1 MKYCDNCHSAY
12 PDDFTIC
19 PRDQGSLRYAS
30 ELVPGVVIRG
40 KYEILEK
47 IGTGGMATVYRARH
61 LAFGEIVAIKLVG
74 PKLAHDAD
82 FLKRFRTEAVVT
94 RKLQHPNAVRVED
107 LDTTEDGRPFIV
119 MEFVNGRSLREVIR
133 TEGAL
138 PLPRAVAIARQA
150 CSALAAAHAI
160 GITHR
165 DIKPDNILLTSY
177 PGGDVVKVLD
187 FGIAKV
193 KEGSFDTGEGYTPTQ
208 TGMVMGTPQ
217 YISPEQAMGKRGAEV
232 DGRSDLYSLG
242 VVLYETVTGRL
253 PFSSDTAMGMILHHL
268 QTAPTPPQIARAD
281 LSIPGPLSD
290 LLMKALQK
298 DRDRRFTSADE
309 MLAALD
315 SVAALPL
322 PSGPLPSHGAAAS
335 RQSPVPVPTPA
346 PAEKPTPRPA
356 LTSIE
361 DIENRPTRALP
372 RRSDT
377 PVTPVPPLPMSY
389 PPLPRGEPTPI
400 PSTTV
405 PQAAWLL
412 FLLLPLRFALLP
424 LRIFRH
430 IARRSSWPGP
440 PAWQRSSRPGPP
452 ATVVMPR
459 RRGFPRLF
467 GRWWFWVAF
476 GLFMAFFNRARH
488 EDRRASHQSDT
499 KTAVEAP
506 AVSEPMATP
515 DNESSGRSDH
525 KAAVSDE
532 ELQASVE
539 KVLTGSKLTKEEEI
553 DVNAD
558 NGTVTLSGG
567 VSAPLVSQVA
577 QALAETVPGVDK
589 VNNRLKVVE
598 GHGGPPPPGWPDL
611 SGIPFLHPPAPGSPE
626 AKALAELLDKGRQA
640 LKGGR
645 PEEALGIFGAALML
659 DPKSRAA
666 HRGLEQAGR
675 EMKRRRPE
683 MPAPPRAPTPPS

>member
-1 MKYCDNCHSAY
+1 VKYCDNCHSAY

-19 PRDQGSLRYAS
+19 PRDQGSLRCAS

-165 DIKPDNILLTSY
+165 DIKPDNILLTPY
-177 PGGDVVKVLD
+177 PGGEFVKVLD

-242 VVLYETVTGRL
+242 VVLYEMVTGRL

-268 QTAPTPPQIARAD
+268 QTSPTPPQIARAD

-298 DRDRRFTSADE
+298 DRDRRFASADD

-322 PSGPLPSHGAAAS
+322 PSEPLASPGAPAS

-346 PAEKPTPRPA
+346 PSEKPTPRPA

-377 PVTPVPPLPMSY
+377 PATPVPPLPMSF

-424 LRIFRH
+424 LKIFRH
-430 IARRSSWPGP
+430 IARRSSP
-440 PAWQRSSRPGPP
+440 PGPP
-452 ATVVMPR
+452 ATVVAPG
-459 RRGFPRLF
+459 RRGFPRFLF
-467 GRWWFWVAF
+467 RQWWFWVAF

-488 EDRRASHQSDT
+488 EDRRAGNESDAR
-499 KTAVEAP
+499 TAVEAP
-506 AVSEPMATP
+506 AVREPTTAP
-515 DNESSGRSDH
+515 DGESARHADH

-532 ELQASVE
+532 DLQASVE
-539 KVLTGSKLTKEEEI
+539 KVLTSSKLTKQEEI

-611 SGIPFLHPPAPGSPE
+611 SGIPFLHPPAPGSAQ
-626 AKALAELLDKGRQA
+626 AKALAELLDQGQRA
-640 LKGGR
+640 LKNDQ
-645 PEEALGIFGAALML
+645 PEEALGVFTAALSL
-659 DPKSRAA
+659 DPKNRTAR
-666 HRGLEQAGR
+666 RGLEQASR
-675 EMKRRRPE
+675 NMKRRRPE
-683 MPAPPRAPTPPS
+683 MPAPPSAPSN

>member
-47 IGTGGMATVYRARH
+47 IGAGGMATVYRARH

-74 PKLAHDAD
+74 LKLAHDAD

-119 MEFVNGRSLREVIR
+119 MEYVNGRSLREVIR

-150 CSALAAAHAI
+150 CSALAAAHTI

-165 DIKPDNILLTSY
+165 DIKPDNILLAPS
-177 PGGDVVKVLD
+177 PGGDIVKVLD

-242 VVLYETVTGRL
+242 VVLYEMVTGRL

-268 QTAPTPPQIARAD
+268 QTAPTPPQLARAD

-298 DRDRRFTSADE
+298 DRDRRFASADE

-322 PSGPLPSHGAAAS
+322 PSGPVLSWEAAAS

-346 PAEKPTPRPA
+346 PADKPTPRPA

-372 RRSDT
+372 RRSDA
-377 PVTPVPPLPMSY
+377 PVTPVPPLPTAF
-389 PPLPRGEPTPI
+389 PPLPRGASTPI

-424 LRIFRH
+424 LKIFRRIFR
-430 IARRSSWPGP
+430 
-440 PAWQRSSRPGPP
+440 RSSRVGTP

-459 RRGFPRLF
+459 VRGFPRLF
-467 GRWWFWVAF
+467 GRWWFWVGF
-476 GLFMAFFNRARH
+476 GLLMAFLNRARH
-488 EDRRASHQSDT
+488 EDRRDNREADT

-506 AVSEPMATP
+506 AVRGPTAAP
-515 DNESSGRSDH
+515 DDDSAGHADH

-539 KVLTGSKLTKEEEI
+539 KALTGSKLTKAEEI

-567 VSAPLVSQVA
+567 VSTPLVSQVA
-577 QALAETVPGVDK
+577 QALAETVPGVER
-589 VNNRLKVVE
+589 VHNRLKVVE
-598 GHGGPPPPGWPDL
+598 GHGSPPPGWPDF
-611 SGIPFLHPPAPGSPE
+611 SGFPFLHPPAPGSPE
-626 AKALAELLDKGRQA
+626 AKALSELLQKGQEA
-640 LKGGR
+640 LKGDR
-645 PEEALGIFGAALML
+645 PEEALGIFSAALTL
-659 DPKSRAA
+659 DPKNRTAR
-666 HRGLEQAGR
+666 RGLELASR
-675 EMKRRRPE
+675 NMKRRRPE
-683 MPAPPRAPTPPS
+683 WPAPPTAPTPPS

>member
-74 PKLAHDAD
+74 PKLAHDPD

-119 MEFVNGRSLREVIR
+119 MEYVNGRSLREVIR

-138 PLPRAVAIARQA
+138 SLPRAVAIARQA
-150 CSALAAAHAI
+150 CSALAAAHAL

-165 DIKPDNILLTSY
+165 DIKPDNILLAPS
-177 PGGDVVKVLD
+177 PGGDVVKILD

-242 VVLYETVTGRL
+242 VVLYEMVTGRL

-298 DRDRRFTSADE
+298 ERDRRFASADE

-315 SVAALPL
+315 AVAALPM
-322 PSGPLPSHGAAAS
+322 PSAPLPSRGAAAS
-335 RQSPVPVPTPA
+335 RQSPVPLPTPTPA
-346 PAEKPTPRPA
+346 DKPTPRPA
-356 LTSIE
+356 LTTIE
-361 DIENRPTRALP
+361 DIEDRPTRALP
-372 RRSDT
+372 RRSEA
-377 PVTPVPPLPMSY
+377 PVTPVPPLPRSF

-400 PSTTV
+400 PTPIPSTTV
-405 PQAAWLL
+405 PEAAWLL

-424 LRIFRH
+424 LKLFRR
-430 IARRSSWPGP
+430 IARRSSPPGP
-440 PAWQRSSRPGPP
+440 PV
-452 ATVVMPR
+452 TVMTAR
-459 RRGFPRLF
+459 HRGFPRFLF
-467 GRWWFWVAF
+467 RQWWFWVAF
-476 GLFMAFFNRARH
+476 GLFMMIFNRARH
-488 EDRRASHQSDT
+488 EDRRGSHDSDT
-499 KTAVEAP
+499 NTAVEAP
-506 AVSEPMATP
+506 AVSQPAAPDDASAGPSHPKATVP
-515 DNESSGRSDH
+515 DEQ
-525 KAAVSDE
+525 
-532 ELQASVE
+532 LQASVE
-539 KVLTGSKLTKEEEI
+539 KVLSTSKLTKGEEI
-553 DVNAD
+553 EVNAD
-558 NGTVTLSGG
+558 SGTVTLSGE
-567 VSAPLVSQVA
+567 VSTPLVSHVA
-577 QALAETVPGVDK
+577 QALAETVAGVDK
-589 VNNRLKVVE
+589 VNNRLKTVE
-598 GHGGPPPPGWPDL
+598 GHAGPPPGWPDL

-626 AKALAELLDKGRQA
+626 AKALAELLDQGQQA
-640 LKGGR
+640 LKNDQ
-645 PEEALGIFGAALML
+645 PEEALGMFGAALSL
-659 DPKSRAA
+659 DPKNRTAR
-666 HRGLEQAGR
+666 RGLEQATR
-675 EMKRRRPE
+675 NMKRRHPE
-683 MPAPPRAPTPPS
+683 VPAAPTAPTPP

>member
-1 MKYCDNCHSAY
+1 VKYCDSCHSAY

-40 KYEILEK
+40 KYEMLEK

-119 MEFVNGRSLREVIR
+119 MEYVNGRSLREVIR
-133 TEGAL
+133 TEGAM
-138 PLPRAVAIARQA
+138 PLPRAVAIAWQA

-165 DIKPDNILLTSY
+165 DIKPDNILLAPS
-177 PGGDVVKVLD
+177 PGGDIVKVLD

-242 VVLYETVTGRL
+242 VVLYEMVTGRL

-298 DRDRRFTSADE
+298 DRDRRFASADE

-315 SVAALPL
+315 AVAALPL
-322 PSGPLPSHGAAAS
+322 PSGPLPSLGAPAS

-346 PAEKPTPRPA
+346 PADKPTPRPA
-356 LTSIE
+356 PTSIE

-372 RRSDT
+372 RRNDT
-377 PVTPVPPLPMSY
+377 PVTPVPPLPTAF

-405 PQAAWLL
+405 PEAAWLL
-412 FLLLPLRFALLP
+412 FLLLPLRLALLP
-424 LRIFRH
+424 LKIFRR
-430 IARRSSWPGP
+430 ISRRSSWPGP
-440 PAWQRSSRPGPP
+440 PASRRSPRLGPP
-452 ATVVMPR
+452 VTVVTPG
-459 RRGFPRLF
+459 RRGFPRSLF
-467 GRWWFWVAF
+467 RQWWFWVAF
-476 GLFMAFFNRARH
+476 GLFMAICNRARH
-488 EDRRASHQSDT
+488 EDRPASHEPDT

-506 AVSEPMATP
+506 AVSEPAAAP
-515 DNESSGRSDH
+515 ESAAHSGH

-539 KVLTGSKLTKEEEI
+539 KVLASSKLTKEEEI
-553 DVNAD
+553 DVNAES
-558 NGTVTLSGG
+558 GTVTLSGG
-567 VSAPLVSQVA
+567 VGAPLVSQVA
-577 QALAETVPGVDK
+577 QALAETVPGVEK

-626 AKALAELLDKGRQA
+626 AKALAELLDKGQQA
-640 LKGGR
+640 LKGDR

-659 DPKSRAA
+659 DPKNRAA
-666 HRGLEQAGR
+666 RRGLEQASQS
-675 EMKRRRPE
+675 MKRRRPE
-683 MPAPPRAPTPPS
+683 MPAPPSAPTPPS

>member
-1 MKYCDNCHSAY
+1 VKYCDNCHSAY

-150 CSALAAAHAI
+150 CAALAAAHAI

-165 DIKPDNILLTSY
+165 DIKPDNILLTPS
-177 PGGDVVKVLD
+177 PGGDIVKVLD

-242 VVLYETVTGRL
+242 VVLYEMVTGRL

-298 DRDRRFTSADE
+298 DRDRRFGSADE

-322 PSGPLPSHGAAAS
+322 PSGPLPSWGPAAS

-346 PAEKPTPRPA
+346 PAQKPTPRPA

-361 DIENRPTRALP
+361 DIEDRPTRTLP

-377 PVTPVPPLPMSY
+377 PVTPVPPLPMSF

-400 PSTTV
+400 PSTTA
-405 PQAAWLL
+405 PQALWLL

-424 LRIFRH
+424 LKIFRH
-430 IARRSSWPGP
+430 IARRSSLPGP
-440 PAWQRSSRPGPP
+440 PVTVIAPG
-452 ATVVMPR
+452 
-459 RRGFPRLF
+459 RRGFPRSLF
-467 GRWWFWVAF
+467 RQWWFWVAF

-488 EDRRASHQSDT
+488 EDRRASHESDP

-506 AVSEPMATP
+506 TVTAPPAAP
-515 DNESSGRSDH
+515 DGESAGHSDH

-532 ELQASVE
+532 QLQASVE
-539 KVLTGSKLTKEEEI
+539 KVLASSKLTKEEEI
-553 DVNAD
+553 DVNAES
-558 NGTVTLSGG
+558 GTVTLSGG
-567 VSAPLVSQVA
+567 VGAPLVSQVA
-577 QALAETVPGVDK
+577 QALAETVPGVEK

-626 AKALAELLDKGRQA
+626 AKALAELLDKGQQA
-640 LKGGR
+640 LKGDQ

-659 DPKSRAA
+659 DPKNRAA
-666 HRGLEQAGR
+666 RRGLEQASR
-675 EMKRRRPE
+675 DMKRRRSE
-683 MPAPPRAPTPPS
+683 VPAPPPAPTPPS

>member
-1 MKYCDNCHSAY
+1 VLKCRLAIVKYCDNCHSAY

-94 RKLQHPNAVRVED
+94 RKLQHPNAVRVDD

-133 TEGAL
+133 TEGAM
-138 PLPRAVAIARQA
+138 PLPRALAIARQA

-165 DIKPDNILLTSY
+165 DIKPDNILLAPS
-177 PGGDVVKVLD
+177 PGGDIVKVLD

-242 VVLYETVTGRL
+242 VVLYEMVTGRL

-268 QTAPTPPQIARAD
+268 QTAPTPPHIARAD
-281 LSIPGPLSD
+281 LSIPGPLSE
-290 LLMKALQK
+290 LLMTALQK
-298 DRDRRFTSADE
+298 DRDRRFGSADE

-315 SVAALPL
+315 SVAALRL
-322 PSGPLPSHGAAAS
+322 PSGPLPSLGTAAS

-346 PAEKPTPRPA
+346 PADKPTPRPA

-361 DIENRPTRALP
+361 DIEDRPTRALP

-377 PVTPVPPLPMSY
+377 PVTPVPPLPMSF
-389 PPLPRGEPTPI
+389 PPLPRGVPTPL

-424 LRIFRH
+424 LKIFRH
-430 IARRSSWPGP
+430 LARRSSPPGP
-440 PAWQRSSRPGPP
+440 PVTLVA
-452 ATVVMPR
+452 PR
-459 RRGFPRLF
+459 HRGFPRVLF
-467 GRWWFWVAF
+467 RQWWFWVAF

-488 EDRRASHQSDT
+488 EDRRRADPDVDT

-506 AVSEPMATP
+506 AVSEPAAAP
-515 DNESSGRSDH
+515 DDEPAGHADH

-532 ELQASVE
+532 QLQASVE
-539 KVLTGSKLTKEEEI
+539 KVLTSSKLTKEEEI
-553 DVNAD
+553 DVKAD
-558 NGTVTLSGG
+558 NGTITLSGG
-567 VSAPLVSQVA
+567 VSAPVVSQVA
-577 QALAETVPGVDK
+577 QALAENVPGVER
-589 VNNRLKVVE
+589 VHNRLKVAE
-598 GHGGPPPPGWPDL
+598 GHGGPPAGWPDF
-611 SGIPFLHPPAPGSPE
+611 SGFPFLHPPAPGSPE
-626 AKALAELLDKGRQA
+626 ARALAELLEKGQEA
-640 LKGGR
+640 LKADR
-645 PEEALGIFGAALML
+645 PEEALGIFGAALSL
-659 DPKSRAA
+659 DPKNGAA
-666 HRGLEQAGR
+666 RRGLEQASR
-675 EMKRRRPE
+675 NMKRRRPE
-683 MPAPPRAPTPPS
+683 MPSPPTAPTPPS

>member
-1 MKYCDNCHSAY
+1 VKYCDSCHSAY

-47 IGTGGMATVYRARH
+47 VGTGGMATVYRARH

-74 PKLAHDAD
+74 PKLAHDPD
-82 FLKRFRTEAVVT
+82 FLRRFRTEAVVT
-94 RKLQHPNAVRVED
+94 RKLQHPHAVRVED

-133 TEGAL
+133 TEGGL

-150 CSALAAAHAI
+150 CSALAAAHSI

-165 DIKPDNILLTSY
+165 DIKPDNILLTSF

-193 KEGSFDTGEGYTPTQ
+193 KEGAFDTGEGYTPTQ

-217 YISPEQAMGKRGAEV
+217 YISPEQAMGKRGTEV

-242 VVLYETVTGRL
+242 VVLYEMVTGRL

-298 DRDRRFTSADE
+298 DRDRRFASADE
-309 MLAALD
+309 MLIALD
-315 SVAALPL
+315 AVAALPL
-322 PSGPLPSHGAAAS
+322 PSGPLPSRGAAAS
-335 RQSPVPVPTPA
+335 RQSPVPVPTPT

-361 DIENRPTRALP
+361 DIEDRPTRALP
-372 RRSDT
+372 RRNDT
-377 PVTPVPPLPMSY
+377 PVTPVPPLPMSF

-405 PQAAWLL
+405 PEAAWLL

-424 LRIFRH
+424 LKIFRR
-430 IARRSSWPGP
+430 IARRSSPPDLPG
-440 PAWQRSSRPGPP
+440 
-452 ATVVMPR
+452 TVVAP
-459 RRGFPRLF
+459 RGFPRVLF
-467 GRWWFWVAF
+467 RQWWFWVAF
-476 GLFMAFFNRARH
+476 GLFMALFNRARH
-488 EDRRASHQSDT
+488 EDRRARPESNT
-499 KTAVEAP
+499 KTAAEAP
-506 AVSEPMATP
+506 AVTEPAVAP
-515 DNESSGRSDH
+515 DDEPAGHSDR
-525 KAAVSDE
+525 KAAVSDD

-539 KVLTGSKLTKEEEI
+539 KVLTSSKLTKEEEI
-553 DVNAD
+553 DVNVES
-558 NGTVTLSGG
+558 GTVTLSGG
-567 VSAPLVSQVA
+567 VSTPLVSQVA

-589 VNNRLKVVE
+589 VNNRLKVEE
-598 GHGGPPPPGWPDL
+598 GHGAAPPPGWPDL
-611 SGIPFLHPPAPGSPE
+611 SGIPFPFIHPPVPGSPE
-626 AKALAELLDKGRQA
+626 AKALAELLDKGQEA
-640 LKGGR
+640 LKNDR
-645 PEEALGIFGAALML
+645 PEEALGIFGAALSL
-659 DPKSRAA
+659 DPKNKIAR
-666 HRGLEQAGR
+666 RGMQQASQN
-675 EMKRRRPE
+675 MKRRRPD
-683 MPAPPRAPTPPS
+683 MPAAPPAPTPPS